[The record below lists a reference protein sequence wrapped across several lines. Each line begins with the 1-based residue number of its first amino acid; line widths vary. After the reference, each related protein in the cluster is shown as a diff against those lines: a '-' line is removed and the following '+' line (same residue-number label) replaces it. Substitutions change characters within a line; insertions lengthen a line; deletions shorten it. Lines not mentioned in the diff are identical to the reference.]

1 MEVAG
6 ALEDPQVWN
15 DPKRAQELGRERKSL
30 ETVVLGLESLTTALA
45 DHSELFEMSREEGDD
60 ATCEAIEAD
69 VEKSAAEVEALEF
82 RRMFSN
88 PLDPSNCFIDIQA
101 GRSGGEAR
109 DLIFQTFVLAILTS
123 LLLGW
128 ELVQKT
134 VLLYPEL
141 VYFGV
146 GIFDLFMGRYTGLRL
161 TEYLM
166 YRGLVKEDEE
176 E

>member
-60 ATCEAIEAD
+60 ATCESIEAD

-101 GRSGGEAR
+101 GAGAPRPATGPACCCASTCATANAR
-109 DLIFQTFVLAILTS
+109 AS
-123 LLLGW
+123 R
-128 ELVQKT
+128 
-134 VLLYPEL
+134 P
-141 VYFGV
+141 
-146 GIFDLFMGRYTGLRL
+146 R
-161 TEYLM
+161 
-166 YRGLVKEDEE
+166 
-176 E
+176 